1 MKKLFLAALMM
12 SLALAVNAQS
22 GMNSP
27 YSQWGLGLLSDQT
40 SGFNAGMNG
49 VGLGFHEHNQVNYI
63 NPASYSSV
71 DSLTFLFDAGIS
83 GQISN
88 FNENGVKKNAK
99 NANLDYVV
107 AAFRAF
113 RHMGVSFGILPFS
126 NVGYNYSVSGWV
138 NEETKEDY
146 YTQYL

>member
-113 RHMGVSFGILPFS
+113 RQMGVSFGILPFS

-138 NEETKEDY
+138 NEETKEDNF
-146 YTQYL
+146 TNS

>member
-113 RHMGVSFGILPFS
+113 RHMGVSFGILPCS
-126 NVGYNYSVSGWV
+126 NVGYNCSVSGWV
-138 NEETKEDY
+138 SEETKEDY
-146 YTQYL
+146 YTKV

>member
-113 RHMGVSFGILPFS
+113 RHMGVSFGILPLRK
-126 NVGYNYSVSGWV
+126 VGYNYSVSGWV

-146 YTQYL
+146 

>member
-1 MKKLFLAALMM
+1 MKKLFFAALMM

-27 YSQWGLGLLSDQT
+27 YSQWGLGVLSDKT

-49 VGLGFHEHNQVNYI
+49 VGIGFHEHNQVNYI

-83 GQISN
+83 GQITN
-88 FNENGVKKNAK
+88 FSENGIKKNAK
-99 NANLDYVV
+99 NANLEYVV

-113 RHMGVSFGILPFS
+113 RHLGVSFGIIPFS
-126 NVGYNYSVSGWV
+126 SVGYNYSVSGWV
-138 NEETKEDY
+138 NEETK
-146 YTQYL
+146 

>member
-1 MKKLFLAALMM
+1 MKKQFLAALMM
-12 SLALAVNAQS
+12 SLALTVNAQS

-88 FNENGVKKNAK
+88 FNENGVKKSHK
-99 NANLDYVV
+99 NANLEDVV
-107 AAFRAF
+107 AAVRAF
-113 RHMGVSFGILPFS
+113 GHMGVSFGILP
-126 NVGYNYSVSGWV
+126 
-138 NEETKEDY
+138 
-146 YTQYL
+146 

>member
-1 MKKLFLAALMM
+1 
-12 SLALAVNAQS
+12 
-22 GMNSP
+22 
-27 YSQWGLGLLSDQT
+27 
-40 SGFNAGMNG
+40 MNG

-146 YTQYL
+146 YTNTYEGDEGFHQAYVGLGYMPVKGLSVGANIS

>member
-1 MKKLFLAALMM
+1 MM

-63 NPASYSSV
+63 TPASYSSV
-71 DSLTFLFDAGIS
+71 DSLTFLSMPAS
-83 GQISN
+83 RVRS
-88 FNENGVKKNAK
+88 ATSMRT
-99 NANLDYVV
+99 A
-107 AAFRAF
+107 
-113 RHMGVSFGILPFS
+113 
-126 NVGYNYSVSGWV
+126 
-138 NEETKEDY
+138 
-146 YTQYL
+146 

>member
-27 YSQWGLGLLSDQT
+27 YSQWGLGILSDQT

-88 FNENGVKKNAK
+88 
-99 NANLDYVV
+99 LDTEIG
-107 AAFRAF
+107 RASC
-113 RHMGVSFGILPFS
+113 RERV
-126 NVGYNYSVSGWV
+126 
-138 NEETKEDY
+138 
-146 YTQYL
+146 

>member
-49 VGLGFHEHNQVNYI
+49 SGTWL
-63 NPASYSSV
+63 SS
-71 DSLTFLFDAGIS
+71 STI
-83 GQISN
+83 
-88 FNENGVKKNAK
+88 
-99 NANLDYVV
+99 
-107 AAFRAF
+107 R
-113 RHMGVSFGILPFS
+113 
-126 NVGYNYSVSGWV
+126 
-138 NEETKEDY
+138 
-146 YTQYL
+146 